1 MLFWGGEEERCIH
14 KLMMWIIWDSSGGI
28 TLMSKLTWLGCFSY
42 DSLHIGPSD
51 NALPWSFKKGFSLAW
66 QGREDRRTYY
76 ISICSNLQTL
86 PVWSVTRHTTEG
98 TANIPQHNDVVGEQT
113 FMWSPLVP
121 VIGIG
126 KQNLLQVFQAIFTH
140 RWNTQIKRRE
150 NKYAESGS
158 LHFSISAL
166 HFLFHCVDGITLN
179 SVLTMARPSWDDWPW
194 EDVQSEV
201 LEPWFSDLCLCNLEK
216 SLLGLV

>member
-1 MLFWGGEEERCIH
+1 MSDCWIVCDISRLLGLGTPNFTWTDTRIMLFWGGEEERCIH

-28 TLMSKLTWLGCFSY
+28 TLMSKLTWSGCFSY

-51 NALPWSFKKGFSLAW
+51 NALPWSFKKDLSLAW
-66 QGREDRRTYY
+66 RGREDRRTYY

-126 KQNLLQVFQAIFTH
+126 KQNLLQVFQAIFAH
-140 RWNTQIKRRE
+140 RWNTDKTQRKQICWERKPPLLDFC
-150 NKYAESGS
+150 ST
-158 LHFSISAL
+158 FS
-166 HFLFHCVDGITLN
+166 V
-179 SVLTMARPSWDDWPW
+179 P
-194 EDVQSEV
+194 
-201 LEPWFSDLCLCNLEK
+201 LCRWNH
-216 SLLGLV
+216 S